1 MINLDEFNGVL
12 HMAVDN
18 RGFVE
23 LNPLSFGAE
32 SCKPGKFFGPARRDH
47 YLVHFIYRGEG
58 ELRNPRGNYIVKAG
72 QAFLIRPGEVCKY
85 ISSDENPW
93 VYTWVGFVG
102 RLAERF
108 DNVPDI
114 FEYGE
119 DVIPALSALLGEENG
134 LEERLCA
141 FLFLFTADIAPAGA
155 KNDRIKQV
163 YDFVDV
169 NYMHPVRVEDIADA
183 LAVNRKYLAR
193 VFMEK
198 TGKTLKE
205 FLTER
210 RLYEA
215 ERLLRDGHS
224 VSETALM
231 VGYSDSFNFSK
242 AFKKKYGFPPKAV
255 KEKNKRN

>member
-1 MINLDEFNGVL
+1 MP
-12 HMAVDN
+12 VDN

-23 LNPLSFGAE
+23 LNPLAFGAE
-32 SCKPGKFFGPARRDH
+32 SCRAGKFFGPARREH
-47 YLVHFIYRGEG
+47 YLIHFIYRGEG
-58 ELRNPRGNYIVKAG
+58 VLENLRGRHTVKAG

-85 ISSDENPW
+85 ISSEENPW
-93 VYTWVGFVG
+93 VYVWIGFGG

-108 DNVPDI
+108 DDVQDV
-114 FEYGE
+114 FEYNGE
-119 DVIPALSALLGEENG
+119 IIHGLESLLGEENC

-141 FLFLFTADIAPAGA
+141 FLFSLTADIAPHTA

-163 YDFVDV
+163 LDFIDV
-169 NYMHPVRVEDIADA
+169 HYMHSVRVEDIAET
-183 LAVNRKYLAR
+183 LHVNRKYLAR
-193 VFMEK
+193 IFIEK
-198 TGKTLKE
+198 TGQTIKE
-205 FLTER
+205 CLTER

-242 AFKKKYGFPPKAV
+242 AFKKKNGFPPKAV
-255 KEKNKRN
+255 KRKG

>member
-1 MINLDEFNGVL
+1 MINLNEFTGVL
-12 HMAVDN
+12 HMPVDN

-32 SCKPGKFFGPARRDH
+32 VCRPGKFFGPARRDH
-47 YLVHFIYRGEG
+47 YLIHFIYRGEG

-85 ISSDENPW
+85 ISSENNPW

-108 DNVPDI
+108 DDVPDV
-114 FEYGE
+114 FEYGK
-119 DVIPALSALLGEENG
+119 DVIPGLSALLGEENC

-141 FLFLFTADIAPAGA
+141 FLFSLTADIAPYVA

-163 YDFVDV
+163 FDFIDV
-169 NYMHPVRVEDIADA
+169 HYMHPVRVEDIAET
-183 LAVNRKYLAR
+183 LHVNRKYLAR
-193 VFMEK
+193 IFAEK
-198 TGKTLKE
+198 TGQTVKE
-205 FLTER
+205 CLTER
-210 RLYEA
+210 RMYEA
-215 ERLLRDGHS
+215 RRLLRDGHS

-231 VGYSDSFNFSK
+231 VGYTDAFNFSK

-255 KEKNKRN
+255 KSKE